1 MTWLIGVILFNQ
13 SIEVIEL
20 SGSIINP
27 ILWGFSTATHGNLSG
42 FNMVYL
48 YLGLAIIF
56 EVVATSFLKL
66 TEGFTQL
73 WPSVVVVIGY
83 GLAFYFLSLTIKT
96 LPIGITYAIW
106 AGLGI
111 ILVALIGMVFFKQMP
126 DAAAWIGMGL
136 IILGV
141 VVIQVF
147 SKTASH

>member
-1 MTWLIGVILFNQ
+1 
-13 SIEVIEL
+13 
-20 SGSIINP
+20 
-27 ILWGFSTATHGNLSG
+27 
-42 FNMVYL
+42 MVYI

-66 TEGFTQL
+66 TEGFTQF
-73 WPSVVVVIGY
+73 WPSVAVVIGY

-96 LPIGITYAIW
+96 IPIGISYAIW

-126 DAAAWIGMGL
+126 DAAAWIGMAL